1 MLNDVEVEV
10 EEEEEKNEEVV
21 RMMGRSR
28 RKGAMEQLCWAV
40 LHRSV
45 GQ

>member
-1 MLNDVEVEV
+1 MNTDD
-10 EEEEEKNEEVV
+10 EEEEKNEEVV
-21 RMMGRSR
+21 RMRGRMSR
-28 RKGAMEQLCWAV
+28 KDVREQHCWAI

>member
-1 MLNDVEVEV
+1 MLNTD
-10 EEEEEKNEEVV
+10 EEEEGEKNEEVV
-21 RMMGRSR
+21 RMRGRMR
-28 RKGAMEQLCWAV
+28 RKDVREELCWAI

>member
-21 RMMGRSR
+21 RMMGRR